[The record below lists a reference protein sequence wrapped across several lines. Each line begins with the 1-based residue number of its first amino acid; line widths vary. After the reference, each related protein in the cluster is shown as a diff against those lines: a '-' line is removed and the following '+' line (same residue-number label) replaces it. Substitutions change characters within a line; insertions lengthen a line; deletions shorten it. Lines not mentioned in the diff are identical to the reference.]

1 MMKGDIDK
9 DGLVTDK
16 DVWLLQQ
23 AIADKFKLSASELR
37 AADMDGDGKPTMQDV
52 VDLQRLLAKM
62 LPGDVNGDG
71 MVDIKDAQILKKE
84 LLKLLRLNVEG
95 GADQISITD
104 AALLQK
110 LIDGII
116 ASYLA
121 SQPKRN
127 KLTIELKEFE
137 TGEYLSWFVTSQAA
151 NKVTVTLRDDKTQ
164 YFSESKDTTNIEPP
178 LAVGSNRYVG
188 KNLVLEISI
197 PQSDE
202 IRPLPAMH
210 TIISDTGKVL
220 GHSFTCCG
228 EDWSDNDYNDFYI
241 NLVGW
246 KSKK

>member
-84 LLKLLRLNVEG
+84 LLKLLRLDVEG

-164 YFSESKDTTNIEPP
+164 YFSERKDTTNIEPP

-220 GHSFTCCG
+220 GHSLSLIHISEPTRP
-228 EDWSDNDYNDFYI
+228 Y
-241 NLVGW
+241 
-246 KSKK
+246 

>member
-1 MMKGDIDK
+1 MTSK
-9 DGLVTDK
+9 
-16 DVWLLQQ
+16 
-23 AIADKFKLSASELR
+23 
-37 AADMDGDGKPTMQDV
+37 
-52 VDLQRLLAKM
+52 
-62 LPGDVNGDG
+62 
-71 MVDIKDAQILKKE
+71 
-84 LLKLLRLNVEG
+84 
-95 GADQISITD
+95 
-104 AALLQK
+104 
-110 LIDGII
+110 
-116 ASYLA
+116 
-121 SQPKRN
+121 
-127 KLTIELKEFE
+127 LKEFE

-151 NKVTVTLRDDKTQ
+151 NKATITLRDDKTQ

-246 KSKK
+246 KSKKRFVTVTRYICPSFPIIHTVINNSPSYTVHRQNPASQAFYCL

>member
-84 LLKLLRLNVEG
+84 LLKLLRLDVEG

-104 AALLQK
+104 AALLKK

>member
-84 LLKLLRLNVEG
+84 LLKLLRLDVEG

>member
-71 MVDIKDAQILKKE
+71 MIDIKDAQILKKE
-84 LLKLLRLNVEG
+84 LLKLLRLDVEG

>member
-84 LLKLLRLNVEG
+84 LLKLLRLDVEG

-210 TIISDTGKVL
+210 PIISDTGKVL